1 MGGQQNPHSVSE
13 HRLESQRSLQSLR
26 RFVEREI
33 TLDAIRFSRG
43 SGWSS
48 SVYSSHP
55 SVMDERP
62 VIVFTRLAKAIAAYE
77 GAPGPDRE
85 LSFERND
92 VVEVSLA
99 TEGWWV
105 ARKANGET
113 GIVPSN
119 FFELLPEHES
129 ARSSPA
135 YQTDSTA
142 TRKSLRQVISACEMN
157 IVMLTRKA
165 RAMLTGA
172 KGRCVRLCGYLDCK
186 SQEDMQ
192 PYAGT

>member
-1 MGGQQNPHSVSE
+1 MNQ
-13 HRLESQRSLQSLR
+13 LSLQSLR

-43 SGWSS
+43 SAWSS

-55 SVMDERP
+55 SIMTERP

-77 GAPGPDRE
+77 GVLGPDRE

-92 VVEVSLA
+92 VLEISVT

-105 ARKANGET
+105 AMKANGET

-119 FFELLPEHES
+119 FFELLPEHER
-129 ARSSPA
+129 AMSSPA
-135 YQTDSTA
+135 QQTDSMA
-142 TRKSLRQVISACEMN
+142 TGKSLRPVVSTREMN
-157 IVMLTRKA
+157 IAMITEKA
-165 RAMLTGA
+165 RVILKGA
-172 KGRCVRLCGYLDCK
+172 KEQWVRLCRFLDCK
-186 SQEDMQ
+186 TQEDVQ